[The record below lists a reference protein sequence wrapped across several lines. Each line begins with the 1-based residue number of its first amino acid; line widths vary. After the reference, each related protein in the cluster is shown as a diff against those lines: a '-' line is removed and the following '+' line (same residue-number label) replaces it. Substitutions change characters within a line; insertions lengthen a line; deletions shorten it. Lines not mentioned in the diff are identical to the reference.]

1 MKEKIKVSALFSLVV
16 AFAFGSL
23 TLNAANMTLT
33 GEVSDAM
40 CGVKHPIKD
49 AAACTRACVGK
60 GSDYALVVKDKAYT
74 LKASD
79 KEKADLDKLAGK
91 MATITGDVNGT
102 TITVASVKMAAK

>member
-1 MKEKIKVSALFSLVV
+1 MKLRMLAVTLIVA
-16 AFAFGSL
+16 AFACGATS
-23 TLNAANMTLT
+23 LNAANMTLT

-40 CGVKHPIKD
+40 CGAKHPIAD

-60 GSDYALVVKDKAYT
+60 GSDYALVVKGKAYT

-91 MATITGDVNGT
+91 MATVTGDVSGT
-102 TITVASVKMAAK
+102 TMTVASVKAAAK